1 MVKKIRRRVEITS
14 ETLMA
19 FPMVLPLAVVA
30 GEGRKAAP
38 FGSVSPSWRLT
49 DFFDEHF
56 GLEVLAGNRAMDVRD
71 YAAWD
76 LRNRPSDVVSTHREA
91 KSIPIPIPEGDAPV
105 ADFRVG
111 IVPCVAVLTRDK
123 KKEFA
128 RLTEEGFDE
137 VSGTV
142 LKRIL
147 EEGMGLVP
155 GLDRVFFLPP
165 IHARV
170 LDKALAHLEAVV
182 HDACRGADRP
192 VPGPFP
198 SVSQAVMRDIPEGE
212 VVRPSASK
220 S

>member
-56 GLEVLAGNRAMDVRD
+56 GLSILAGNRAMDVRD

-76 LRNRPSDVVSTHREA
+76 LRNRPSEVVNTHGEA
-91 KSIPIPIPEGDAPV
+91 RSIPIPEVNASP

-128 RLTEEGFDE
+128 RLAEEGFDE

-170 LDKALAHLEAVV
+170 MDKALAHLEAVV
-182 HDACRGADRP
+182 HDACRGAGRP

-198 SVSQAVMRDIPEGE
+198 SVPQAAMRDIPEGE